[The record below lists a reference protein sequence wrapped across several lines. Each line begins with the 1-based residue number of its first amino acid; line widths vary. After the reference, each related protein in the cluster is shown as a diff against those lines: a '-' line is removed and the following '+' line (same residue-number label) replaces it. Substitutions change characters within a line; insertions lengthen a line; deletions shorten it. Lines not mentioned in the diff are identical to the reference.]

1 MFKSI
6 KTKIIN
12 LVSLMLFLLIAGSSF
27 YAYRQSEK
35 ILSNTLQS
43 EAENSAQKSVETIRL
58 WTEEKG
64 KIIQNLSYL
73 ESIKSMEWERQY
85 NNLKLISDDDPQ
97 IESLFIVEPDG
108 TMKDTNQFETSVA
121 SQSYFQQ
128 LRWI

>member
-6 KTKIIN
+6 KTKIII